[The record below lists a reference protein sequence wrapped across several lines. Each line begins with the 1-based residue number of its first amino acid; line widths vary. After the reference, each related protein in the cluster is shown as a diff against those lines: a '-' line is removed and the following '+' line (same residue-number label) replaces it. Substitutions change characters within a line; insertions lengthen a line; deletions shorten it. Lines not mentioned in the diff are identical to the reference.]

1 MGWAVSLNLA
11 KMIGGANSGEVIQTF
26 SRIRRIGESQKGGKL
41 PLALYSR
48 VKSFRLGEGVFI
60 SNEVY
65 SKAYYKTL
73 IL

>member
-1 MGWAVSLNLA
+1 MGWTVSLNLA

-26 SRIRRIGESQKGGKL
+26 SRIRRIGESHEGG
-41 PLALYSR
+41 
-48 VKSFRLGEGVFI
+48 GEGVFI

>member
-1 MGWAVSLNLA
+1 MEKYFKLSVESVESVNL
-11 KMIGGANSGEVIQTF
+11 
-26 SRIRRIGESQKGGKL
+26 RKGGKL

-48 VKSFRLGEGVFI
+48 VKSFRLGEGVLI